1 MAALI
6 IHPNISNLPESA
18 TQHQTLE
25 RKDAGR
31 QADLDSPAVESGVVS
46 SQPITT
52 VALHSDGKELR
63 SGDDADR
70 RAK

>member
-18 TQHQTLE
+18 TQHQPLE

-31 QADLDSPAVESGVVS
+31 QADLDSPAGESAVS
-46 SQPITT
+46 SHPITT